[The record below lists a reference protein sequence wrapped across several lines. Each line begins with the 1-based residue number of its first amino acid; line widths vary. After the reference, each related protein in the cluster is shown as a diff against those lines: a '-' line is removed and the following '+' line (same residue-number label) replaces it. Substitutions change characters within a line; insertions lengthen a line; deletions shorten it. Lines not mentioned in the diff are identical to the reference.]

1 MRILVINLTRATD
14 RRTKMEQ
21 QAARLGVTIDIL
33 EAVDGKM
40 ISNAERAMVDHT
52 RRKSI
57 TPYPL
62 SDNEIACWLSHKK
75 AMQQLVESK
84 EPMLAVIEDDAEL
97 TKDFPRVLEA
107 IEKRAGAFDL
117 IDLHRN
123 FKRGEIF
130 VPCRDL
136 VPGFALGRIGFTHMK
151 ATAYVISRAGAE
163 RFLKY
168 AKNFAHAVDKEIHRY
183 WANGLDIY
191 GLENPIAAEKDE
203 GHSYIDETRGQNR
216 PQERLRY
223 PDADQLQ
230 WRVRRFL
237 TKFSDSVSK
246 RMFFPF
252 YAEKGKRA
260 A

>member
-1 MRILVINLTRATD
+1 MRILVINLMRATE
-14 RRTKMEQ
+14 RRQKMER
-21 QAARLGVTIDIL
+21 QAADLGMHFDFL
-33 EAVDGKM
+33 EAVDGKI
-40 ISNAERAMVDHT
+40 ISDAERALVDHT
-52 RRKSI
+52 KRKSI

-75 AMQQLVESK
+75 AMQELVQSK
-84 EPMLAVIEDDAEL
+84 ESMLAITEDDAQL
-97 TKDFPRVLEA
+97 TADFPRILAA
-107 IEKRAGAFDL
+107 IEKQAGSFDL

-136 VPGFALGRIGFTHMK
+136 VPGFALGRVGYTHMK

-163 RFLKY
+163 KFLNY
-168 AKNFAHAVDKEIHRY
+168 AKNFAHAVDKEMHRY

-191 GLENPIAAEKDE
+191 GLENPVAKEMDE

-230 WRVRRFL
+230 WRARRFL

-246 RMFFPF
+246 RLFFPF

-260 A
+260 V